1 MAGEIVTWQHAPAGK
16 MGGSCGAGALPSR
29 PWTAAPSEPSRSR
42 RRARSGR
49 APPGSGRRGRSRA
62 SPVAASPGD
71 LADLV
76 EGTADAMGETMDAV
90 MTAAVPNVTS
100 HPYTLHLHTDT
111 HFFPGLA
118 NYDAVGFHVNVLA
131 VLAAAGIFFPVA
143 GLLLVSQLWERVG
156 KELVFGKD
164 PEDDPDADEA
174 IVLCGVDCSAY
185 PIFRHPKIVR
195 AALFAERWH
204 HGQYRRSGEPY
215 VTHCVEAARILAALL
230 PQRAAERGERKYV
243 DAVAACILHDVVD
256 DTECDVEDVRAQF
269 GGRIAKLVQDVSTL
283 GKLPQILRRYQ
294 RRSVEGELNLHAA
307 TAARAAGGDSPGG
320 DSPGG
325 GPGPKEEEEEDVT
338 EAAYAAAKTA
348 GQMRIDTST
357 TEDIGTMELEE
368 LAKLRKLLL
377 VMVDDPR
384 VFLIKIAD
392 RLHNMRTMYAVN
404 SAKSKFVAN
413 ETLQVWCSFAEQ
425 LGMFGA
431 KAEMEDLSFAVVNPD
446 AFRAVINARVDEWY
460 RPDDG
465 KSSKK
470 AKARTKTA
478 DEDDAASSDVSEV
491 ESDEPASD
499 DDDASTSEAASKSA
513 FTMTWEPPTG
523 ADVQMFFE
531 KVLRGENA
539 GTPRRHSPRGE
550 KERAVEAERRARQVR
565 LEAMAAA
572 REEEREKRAK
582 PLTEEQEELKAL
594 LACVPPFDLLQASE
608 RNSRTAAAAAA
619 AMMAADE
626 ATAATA
632 ADGRPTV
639 GGASLDA
646 SLRSLRQCQATTMR
660 SLQLDSLAPG
670 LRVEITGRLK
680 SAHSTHLKMRR
691 KNIDFGQVCD
701 ARALRIVI
709 GEPGEAPGT
718 KDEVEACYAVVN
730 AIHKLYRAVPGEYD
744 DYVANKKRSGYQSL
758 HTAVTG
764 PDGALL
770 EFQVRTRAMHEAAEF
785 GDAAHWLYKDFIN
798 AVKRRPDTTPAI
810 GGDGTSGG
818 GPEDVDVV
826 AAGVARAR
834 ASPTAETNVDRS
846 YVGQPVQIVWDVGV
860 SGGGGRLSAGVVC
873 FAEGSRIHVVEPRRG
888 DVLAPGVGSTGLAE
902 TAEWVAMGLHRDAL
916 DRAVR
921 ANRVEPRRNGPGYLV
936 LEFALCSDGRWH
948 KVDAFDRKLA
958 TTAELLDEEA
968 LVTAL
973 RAARAAEVEAA
984 ASMDC
989 AEDDVGCNE
998 MAVALE
1004 AEEVIAAFDQKAEE
1018 AAAAVAAGETLERG
1032 SFFAV
1037 QEGGEAEAA
1046 GGGGGGGGGGAVLQ
1060 TSPDD
1065 EMAAARVRAMQAV
1078 LKAYLSDS
1086 PQLVDAPFP
1095 DGFDSLDDDDDD
1107 TAGDTAGDDDYD
1119 NGSGFRYEPS
1129 LVVDP
1134 CDTTG
1139 SLDTDRRVPA
1149 SDQSREGLGGGGG
1162 SAVMEKVAKQR
1173 RWSANLTV
1181 EEALAQA
1188 REDLRESA
1196 ERAAEAAKAE
1206 RRRARRARKEAEWRS
1221 GEVESPIF
1229 AIAQAGVAKEVE
1241 EAAPRARAGRM
1252 FKAKDAAELQAA
1264 MRTQGFGELPAP
1276 SISVNEESVMVI
1288 TWRREDEAGA
1298 MQPEL
1303 VKLPKGSTAK
1313 QLSSGDDPVNVN
1325 GEPVGPDTSLKDGD
1339 MLFLE

>member
-1 MAGEIVTWQHAPAGK
+1 

-29 PWTAAPSEPSRSR
+29 PWTAAPSKPSRSR

-62 SPVAASPGD
+62 SPVAVSPGD

-164 PEDDPDADEA
+164 PEDDPDADDA

-269 GGRIAKLVQDVSTL
+269 GGRVAKLVQDVSTL

-294 RRSVEGELNLHAA
+294 RRSVEGELNLRLKAA
-307 TAARAAGGDSPGG
+307 AARAAGGGDAGG
-320 DSPGG
+320 DAAD
-325 GPGPKEEEEEDVT
+325 GPGPKEEEDVAG
-338 EAAYAAAKTA
+338 AAYAAAKTA

-470 AKARTKTA
+470 AKNLRMKT
-478 DEDDAASSDVSEV
+478 DLSEDHAASSDLSEGR
-491 ESDEPASD
+491 SDEPASD
-499 DDDASTSEAASKSA
+499 DDASMSQAASKSA

-531 KVLRGENA
+531 RVLRGENA

-646 SLRSLRQCQATTMR
+646 SLSSLRQCQATTMR

-744 DYVANKKRSGYQSL
+744 DYVANKKPSGYQSL

-798 AVKRRPDTTPAI
+798 AVKRRPDAQ
-810 GGDGTSGG
+810 GAMRGAG

-826 AAGVARAR
+826 AAGVASAR

-846 YVGQPVQIVWDVGV
+846 YVGQPVQIVWDVGT

-921 ANRVEPRRNGPGYLV
+921 ANRAEPRQNGPGYLV

-973 RAARAAEVEAA
+973 RAARAAEVEASA
-984 ASMDC
+984 SSSMDC
-989 AEDDVGCNE
+989 AEDDAECHE

-1046 GGGGGGGGGGAVLQ
+1046 GGGGGADDQPSGASTGGVGGDG
-1060 TSPDD
+1060 SIS
-1065 EMAAARVRAMQAV
+1065 AAMFR
-1078 LKAYLSDS
+1078 
-1086 PQLVDAPFP
+1086 
-1095 DGFDSLDDDDDD
+1095 DDDDG
-1107 TAGDTAGDDDYD
+1107 TAGGTTEDDVEAI
-1119 NGSGFRYEPS
+1119 RERVQA
-1129 LVVDP
+1129 LVQFTNPLGKAMDALQEDVE
-1134 CDTTG
+1134 TM
-1139 SLDTDRRVPA
+1139 RRELTFW
-1149 SDQSREGLGGGGG
+1149 QRERENMGRIAREVKSAPLG
-1162 SAVMEKVAKQR
+1162 ETVAKQDR
-1173 RWSANLTV
+1173 RL
-1181 EEALAQA
+1181 EEA
-1188 REDLRESA
+1188 D
-1196 ERAAEAAKAE
+1196 
-1206 RRRARRARKEAEWRS
+1206 
-1221 GEVESPIF
+1221 
-1229 AIAQAGVAKEVE
+1229 E
-1241 EAAPRARAGRM
+1241 EI
-1252 FKAKDAAELQAA
+1252 AA
-1264 MRTQGFGELPAP
+1264 MKKKIQSVKAAIHRNDDKIAKLLDMVVTPA
-1276 SISVNEESVMVI
+1276 
-1288 TWRREDEAGA
+1288 
-1298 MQPEL
+1298 
-1303 VKLPKGSTAK
+1303 
-1313 QLSSGDDPVNVN
+1313 
-1325 GEPVGPDTSLKDGD
+1325 
-1339 MLFLE
+1339 

>member
-1 MAGEIVTWQHAPAGK
+1 LAGEFVTWHAPVGK

-29 PWTAAPSEPSRSR
+29 PWTAAPSKPSRSR

-62 SPVAASPGD
+62 SPVAVSPGD

-164 PEDDPDADEA
+164 PEDDPDADDA

-269 GGRIAKLVQDVSTL
+269 GGRVAKLVQDVSTL

-294 RRSVEGELNLHAA
+294 RRSVEGELNLRLKA
-307 TAARAAGGDSPGG
+307 AARAAGGGDAGG
-320 DSPGG
+320 DAAD
-325 GPGPKEEEEEDVT
+325 GPGPKEEEEDVAG
-338 EAAYAAAKTA
+338 AAYAAAKTA

-470 AKARTKTA
+470 AKNLRMKT
-478 DEDDAASSDVSEV
+478 DLSEDDAASSDLSEGR
-491 ESDEPASD
+491 SDEPASD
-499 DDDASTSEAASKSA
+499 DDASTSQAASKSA

-531 KVLRGENA
+531 RVLRGENA

-646 SLRSLRQCQATTMR
+646 SLSSLRQCQATTMR

-730 AIHKLYRAVPGEYD
+730 AIHKLHRAVPGEYD
-744 DYVANKKRSGYQSL
+744 DYVANKKPSGYQSL

-798 AVKRRPDTTPAI
+798 AVKRRPDTRGAMR
-810 GGDGTSGG
+810 GAG

-826 AAGVARAR
+826 AAGVASAR

-846 YVGQPVQIVWDVGV
+846 YVGQPVQIVWDVGT

-921 ANRVEPRRNGPGYLV
+921 ANRAEPRQNGPGYLV

-973 RAARAAEVEAA
+973 RAARAAEVEASA
-984 ASMDC
+984 SSMDC
-989 AEDDVGCNE
+989 AEDDAECHE

-1037 QEGGEAEAA
+1037 PGGEAEAA
-1046 GGGGGGGGGGAVLQ
+1046 GGGGGGGQRRTEVLQ

-1095 DGFDSLDDDDDD
+1095 DGFDSLDDDSLDDD
-1107 TAGDTAGDDDYD
+1107 DDDAAD
-1119 NGSGFRYEPS
+1119 GSGFRYEPT
-1129 LVVDP
+1129 LVADP
-1134 CDTTG
+1134 GIDATG
-1139 SLDTDRRVPA
+1139 RLDTNRRVSA
-1149 SDQSREGLGGGGG
+1149 SDQFRAGLGGERGG

-1206 RRRARRARKEAEWRS
+1206 RRRSRRARKEAEWQS

-1241 EAAPRARAGRM
+1241 EAAPRARAKPM

-1264 MRTQGFGELPAP
+1264 MRTQGGLGELPAP

-1298 MQPEL
+1298 MQAEL

-1313 QLSSGDDPVNVN
+1313 QLSGEGEDPVNVN
-1325 GEPVGPDTSLKDGD
+1325 GEPVGPDTSLKNGD

>member
-1 MAGEIVTWQHAPAGK
+1 M
-16 MGGSCGAGALPSR
+16 
-29 PWTAAPSEPSRSR
+29 
-42 RRARSGR
+42 
-49 APPGSGRRGRSRA
+49 
-62 SPVAASPGD
+62 
-71 LADLV
+71 

-164 PEDDPDADEA
+164 PEDDPDADDA

-269 GGRIAKLVQDVSTL
+269 GGRVAKLVQDVSTL

-294 RRSVEGELNLHAA
+294 RRSVEGELNLRLKAA
-307 TAARAAGGDSPGG
+307 AARAAGGGDAGG
-320 DSPGG
+320 DAAD
-325 GPGPKEEEEEDVT
+325 GPGPKEEEDVAG
-338 EAAYAAAKTA
+338 AAYAAAKTA

-460 RPDDG
+460 RPDEG

-470 AKARTKTA
+470 AKNLRMKT
-478 DEDDAASSDVSEV
+478 DLSEDDAASSDLSEV
-491 ESDEPASD
+491 RSDEPASD
-499 DDDASTSEAASKSA
+499 DDASTSQAASKSA

-531 KVLRGENA
+531 RVLRGENA

-646 SLRSLRQCQATTMR
+646 SLSSLRQCQATTMR

-744 DYVANKKRSGYQSL
+744 DYVANKKPSGYQSL

-798 AVKRRPDTTPAI
+798 AVKRRPDAQ
-810 GGDGTSGG
+810 GAMRGAG

-826 AAGVARAR
+826 AAGVASAR

-846 YVGQPVQIVWDVGV
+846 YVGQPVQIVWDVGT

-921 ANRVEPRRNGPGYLV
+921 ANRAEPRQNGPGYLV

-973 RAARAAEVEAA
+973 RAARAAEVEASA
-984 ASMDC
+984 SSSMDC
-989 AEDDVGCNE
+989 AEDDAECHE

-1046 GGGGGGGGGGAVLQ
+1046 GGGGGGGQRRTEVLQ

-1095 DGFDSLDDDDDD
+1095 DGFDSLDDDSLDDD
-1107 TAGDTAGDDDYD
+1107 DDDDAYGRNGQND
-1119 NGSGFRYEPS
+1119 DDDDGSGFRYEPS
-1129 LVVDP
+1129 LVADP
-1134 CDTTG
+1134 GIDATG
-1139 SLDTDRRVPA
+1139 RLDTNRRVPA
-1149 SDQSREGLGGGGG
+1149 SDQFRAGLGGERGG

-1206 RRRARRARKEAEWRS
+1206 RRRSRRARKEAEWQS

-1241 EAAPRARAGRM
+1241 EAAPRARAKPM

-1264 MRTQGFGELPAP
+1264 MRTQGGLGELPAP

-1298 MQPEL
+1298 MQAEL

-1313 QLSSGDDPVNVN
+1313 QLSGEGDDPVNVN
-1325 GEPVGPDTSLKDGD
+1325 GEPVGPDTSLKNGD

>member
-1 MAGEIVTWQHAPAGK
+1 

-62 SPVAASPGD
+62 SPVAVSPGD

-90 MTAAVPNVTS
+90 MTATVPNVTS

-269 GGRIAKLVQDVSTL
+269 GSRVAKLVQDVSTL

-294 RRSVEGELNLHAA
+294 RRSVEGELNLRAA
-307 TAARAAGGDSPGG
+307 AAARAAGGGDSPGG

-325 GPGPKEEEEEDVT
+325 GDTAGGPGPKEEEDVA

-470 AKARTKTA
+470 AKTRTKT
-478 DEDDAASSDVSEV
+478 DLSEDDAASTDLSSEV
-491 ESDEPASD
+491 ESDEPASDD

-531 KVLRGENA
+531 RVLRGENA

-550 KERAVEAERRARQVR
+550 KERAMEAERRARQVR

-798 AVKRRPDTTPAI
+798 AVKRRPNDESAI
-810 GGDGTSGG
+810 GGDGGGG

-846 YVGQPVQIVWDVGV
+846 YVGQPVQIVWDVGT

-921 ANRVEPRRNGPGYLV
+921 ANRVEPRQNGPGYLV

-984 ASMDC
+984 ASMGDC
-989 AEDDVGCNE
+989 AGDDVECNE

-1018 AAAAVAAGETLERG
+1018 AAAAAAAGETLERG
-1032 SFFAV
+1032 SFFASSA
-1037 QEGGEAEAA
+1037 GGEAEAS
-1046 GGGGGGGGGGAVLQ
+1046 GGEEGPATPAAVLQ

-1107 TAGDTAGDDDYD
+1107 DDTAGDDDYD
-1119 NGSGFRYEPS
+1119 DDGSGFRYEPS

-1134 CDTTG
+1134 RDTTG
-1139 SLDTDRRVPA
+1139 RLDTDRRVPV
-1149 SDQSREGLGGGGG
+1149 SDRFRAGLGLGGGG
-1162 SAVMEKVAKQR
+1162 SAVMEKVPPKQR

-1206 RRRARRARKEAEWRS
+1206 RRRARRARKEAEWQS

-1241 EAAPRARAGRM
+1241 EAAPRARAGPM

-1264 MRTQGFGELPAP
+1264 MRKTRGTFGELSAP

-1288 TWRREDEAGA
+1288 TWRREDEAGPL
-1298 MQPEL
+1298 QPEL

-1313 QLSSGDDPVNVN
+1313 QLTDGEGDDPVNVN
-1325 GEPVGPDTSLKDGD
+1325 GEPVKPDTSLKNGD